1 MWCQMY
7 IAEQFPSC
15 LATPDAMLD
24 VHTTISLHLLH
35 SFFAVSWRARGRR
48 WLPPCP
54 PPLPLISSMFRFIP
68 QKSNVSPLTPL
79 FFLAS
84 PQFTSWSWPS
94 SSFFCFSSSSPPLFP
109 PLRLLTLLFPFI
121 HPSFCLFYPL
131 IPPVI
136 LPFSLSLPFHIHH
149 PSSALLFIP
158 LLSALFILSST
169 HLLFIALTSRSSF
182 SFPPNLS
189 RLDLGSAGLLI
200 CLPLISSSFFLS
212 VFYSFCFKT
221 LGFTSSS
228 LTHIFFIQLLSQ
240 NVNHCKLNPE
250 LIEYVQEWNFSFAN
264 NRTRTSCQTSRWQ
277 TQNHLLYPL
286 METMRSWRSA
296 VCFTAATSSN

>member
-24 VHTTISLHLLH
+24 VHTTIFLHLLH

-48 WLPPCP
+48 WLPPPP
-54 PPLPLISSMFRFIP
+54 PPLRPLRLISSMFRFIP

-136 LPFSLSLPFHIHH
+136 LPFSLSLPFTSIIH
-149 PSSALLFIP
+149 P
-158 LLSALFILSST
+158 LLS
-169 HLLFIALTSRSSF
+169 SSF
-182 SFPPNLS
+182 LS
-189 RLDLGSAGLLI
+189 CQLSLFSP
-200 CLPLISSSFFLS
+200 PLIFF
-212 VFYSFCFKT
+212 
-221 LGFTSSS
+221 SS
-228 LTHIFFIQLLSQ
+228 L
-240 NVNHCKLNPE
+240 
-250 LIEYVQEWNFSFAN
+250 
-264 NRTRTSCQTSRWQ
+264 
-277 TQNHLLYPL
+277 
-286 METMRSWRSA
+286 
-296 VCFTAATSSN
+296 